1 MNKHNAALVRRLRQ
15 SFAAFSA
22 DIYATLKELE
32 HANNCHD
39 SSMPEVQRAIELVSE
54 HYRVAKEDIHSRRR
68 DKDTAWARQVAM
80 FIVKQKSTHG
90 YTKIARAFGRHHANI
105 IYAMEM
111 VKGRCEV
118 DKRVKAEVEG
128 LLHAF

>member
-22 DIYATLKELE
+22 DVHNTLKELE

-39 SSMPEVQRAIELVSE
+39 SSMPEVQRAIEMVSDL
-54 HYRVAKEDIHSRRR
+54 YKVSKEDIHSRRR
-68 DKDTAWARQVAM
+68 DKDSAWARQVAM
-80 FIVKQKSTHG
+80 YLVKNNSTHSL
-90 YTKIARAFGRHHANI
+90 TKIARAFGRHHANVL
-105 IYAMEM
+105 YAIDS
-111 VKGRCEV
+111 VKNRCDT

-128 LLHAF
+128 LLNAF